1 MQLEDY
7 FEFVAADNIQLK
19 GHRIGIEEVLKY
31 YRQGY
36 SPQEI
41 LQELPTL
48 NLEKIYATLT
58 YYYHNQAQIDLYLVK
73 LERQREQHYQ
83 QWLATPSPLIDRLR
97 KAKIEQEQEY
107 LQKA

>member
-7 FEFVAADNIQLK
+7 FEFVAVDNIQLK
-19 GHRIGIEEVLKY
+19 GHRIGIEDVLKY

-58 YYYHNQAQIDLYLVK
+58 YYYHEIVFSL
-73 LERQREQHYQ
+73 LE
-83 QWLATPSPLIDRLR
+83 L
-97 KAKIEQEQEY
+97 
-107 LQKA
+107 

>member
-7 FEFVAADNIQLK
+7 FEFIAEDDIRLK
-19 GHRIGIEEVLKY
+19 GHRIGIDDVLKY

-41 LQELPTL
+41 MQELPSL

-58 YYYHNQAQIDLYLVK
+58 YYYHNKAKIDLYLLR

-83 QWLATPSPLIDRLR
+83 QWLATPSPLIERLR
-97 KAKIEQEQEY
+97 KAKNQQDPED

>member
-7 FEFVAADNIQLK
+7 FEFVAVDNIQLK
-19 GHRIGIEEVLKY
+19 GHRIGIEDVLKY

-48 NLEKIYATLT
+48 NFRIIPETVN
-58 YYYHNQAQIDLYLVK
+58 H
-73 LERQREQHYQ
+73 
-83 QWLATPSPLIDRLR
+83 
-97 KAKIEQEQEY
+97 
-107 LQKA
+107 

>member
-7 FEFVAADNIQLK
+7 FEFVAVDNIQLK
-19 GHRIGIEEVLKY
+19 GHRIGIEDVMKY

-58 YYYHNQAQIDLYLVK
+58 YYYHNQAQID
-73 LERQREQHYQ
+73 
-83 QWLATPSPLIDRLR
+83 PLIDRLR
-97 KAKIEQEQEY
+97 KAKIKKEQEY

>member
-1 MQLEDY
+1 MSRD
-7 FEFVAADNIQLK
+7 FS
-19 GHRIGIEEVLKY
+19 HVLA
-31 YRQGY
+31 
-36 SPQEI
+36 
-41 LQELPTL
+41 QELPTL

-83 QWLATPSPLIDRLR
+83 QWLETSSPLIDRLR
-97 KAKIEQEQEY
+97 KAKIKKEQEY